1 MISQNYLAMIS
12 LTHVGY
18 FWLLLCLTVIQL
30 DVIYPIPPY
39 GLIMMTQIGVP
50 YKNLFKWRLVTNL
63 LLEVNRLFSTTFMNM
78 KVFPSAS
85 LCYWIFSTEINI
97 FISCIYISLGLDIFQ
112 TMKSESWL

>member
-78 KVFPSAS
+78 KRRHSLQQAYVTGFLVLKLIFLYHVFI
-85 LCYWIFSTEINI
+85 LN
-97 FISCIYISLGLDIFQ
+97 
-112 TMKSESWL
+112 